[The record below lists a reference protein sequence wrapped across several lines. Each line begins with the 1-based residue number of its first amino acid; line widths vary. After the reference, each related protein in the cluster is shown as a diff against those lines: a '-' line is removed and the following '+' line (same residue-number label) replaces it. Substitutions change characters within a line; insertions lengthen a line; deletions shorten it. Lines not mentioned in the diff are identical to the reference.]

1 MRGNVQ
7 IWSVSHNCIHIYFV
21 LIFFF
26 VCKGQF
32 ILKHIVWIS
41 LEYLLTLDFWCWL
54 SWNFRLLLQKK
65 WTKIWTCNKMQFFTD
80 AVSSTFADGT
90 FISINV
96 SEKNF
101 WWTMCVKSFFVK
113 ITMVLLYITLFCG
126 NVEIKFMKS
135 KSEYFV
141 ISIDWPKH
149 LEREVTLIYALPHWK
164 Q

>member
-1 MRGNVQ
+1 
-7 IWSVSHNCIHIYFV
+7 
-21 LIFFF
+21 
-26 VCKGQF
+26 
-32 ILKHIVWIS
+32 
-41 LEYLLTLDFWCWL
+41 
-54 SWNFRLLLQKK
+54 
-65 WTKIWTCNKMQFFTD
+65 MQFFTD

-101 WWTMCVKSFFVK
+101 LMDDVCKIFFFVK

-149 LEREVTLIYALPHWK
+149 LEREITLIYALPH
-164 Q
+164 